1 MAVDQLSPVSHDAR
15 RRAVAIGPALLVIV
29 GLSVL
34 WMATRPTTVPAS
46 TSASFLGVV
55 TNTPAT
61 EGIICV
67 HPDPG
72 EPSGI
77 TDGGDYCAKA
87 YPSRGLTVE
96 TIHQGD
102 RVRLVTFVTADKSGE
117 DVSGALVLPAA
128 LGQPPAA

>member
-1 MAVDQLSPVSHDAR
+1 MAVDQLTPASHDAR
-15 RRAVAIGPALLVIV
+15 RRAITVGLALLVLV
-29 GLSVL
+29 GLSLL
-34 WMATRPTTVPAS
+34 WMATRPAAGPAP

-67 HPDPG
+67 HPDSG

-77 TDGGDYCAKA
+77 TDGGDFCAKA

-102 RVRLVTFVTADKSGE
+102 RVRLVTFATTDKSGE
-117 DVSGALVLPAA
+117 DVSGALVLPPA